1 MSQPHSTPNSCH
13 TKCPI
18 NTLLTQGSAHS
29 TPSQLPKCWR
39 FPPGPPILA
48 GLCGG
53 PQTAHNPTETR
64 HPSTS
69 SPAHLSAAC
78 AHRRFLLRLPQGNSS
93 RNTHRIYPELSQT
106 PYSHCKSS
114 RAFFEGGFSWR
125 VVFFLGPGSP
135 PQHLAARSSE
145 GAELSAS
152 ERRLICQE
160 IILRS
165 KKKKTNTNS
174 KNTQKTQTQKIIN
187 STKQRP

>member
-39 FPPGPPILA
+39 FPPGPPVQA

-114 RAFFEGGFSWR
+114 RAFFEGGFSWC
-125 VVFFLGPGSP
+125 VVFFFRTRISSTALSSQEFRGSRAQCFRTTP
-135 PQHLAARSSE
+135 HLPRNNPE
-145 GAELSAS
+145 K
-152 ERRLICQE
+152 Q
-160 IILRS
+160 
-165 KKKKTNTNS
+165 KKKNQHQLKKHP
-174 KNTQKTQTQKIIN
+174 KNPDSEDN
-187 STKQRP
+187 